1 MDRDYTTVLWLV
13 KRAFSMQRREVEQAM
28 RDHGVTAAQAGVLT
42 QLLLSPGL
50 SSSDVARNLAITPQ
64 AATVAVIGLE
74 RDGLIERAVDPNH
87 ARIQRCTLTMN
98 GQRIAEACFQRGL
111 EVQEK
116 LLAHFDDGQRAQL
129 VALLRLYLGET
140 PG

>member
-1 MDRDYTTVLWLV
+1 MDSDHTTVLWLM
-13 KRAFSMQRREVEQAM
+13 KRAFAMQRREVEQAM
-28 RDHGVTAAQAGVLT
+28 RDHGVSAAQAGVLT
-42 QLLLSPGL
+42 QLLLAPGL

-64 AATVAVIGLE
+64 AATVAVVGLE
-74 RDGLIERAVDPNH
+74 RDGLIVRTVDPNH
-87 ARIQRCTLTMN
+87 ARIQRCALTKK

-116 LLAHFDDGQRAQL
+116 LLALFDDDQRAEL
-129 VALLRLYLGET
+129 VALLRLYLGEI